1 MYPKV
6 CEIHI
11 KLYFGDDYLHFS
23 FPHELTGGDANDFL
37 EKTSEVVRKLK
48 AQQPRGLTDIVAL
61 HQHALAY
68 IDDIGVNIT
77 AFRKIGRHSCFLC
90 A

>member
-6 CEIHI
+6 YEIHI

-37 EKTSEVVRKLK
+37 EKTSEVGAETQSPATERS
-48 AQQPRGLTDIVAL
+48 
-61 HQHALAY
+61 H
-68 IDDIGVNIT
+68 
-77 AFRKIGRHSCFLC
+77 
-90 A
+90 